1 MKGANPS
8 LSAAAAPNYRD
19 LGHATPPLG
28 AFGTVFVA
36 EQATSHKDAY
46 GK

>member
-19 LGHATPPLG
+19 LGHAT
-28 AFGTVFVA
+28 GTVFVA
-36 EQATSHKDAY
+36 EQATSHKETY